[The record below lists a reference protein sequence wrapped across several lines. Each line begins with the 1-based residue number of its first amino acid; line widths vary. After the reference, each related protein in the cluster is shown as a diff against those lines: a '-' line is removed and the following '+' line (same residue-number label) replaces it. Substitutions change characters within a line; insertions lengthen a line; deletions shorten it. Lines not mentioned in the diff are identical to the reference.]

1 MGPVYR
7 LTGQLSGADAKFF
20 AGFMA
25 KNFVAGASHPGQM
38 EREGLRLPP
47 ESPQRETAAEVAA
60 GGKTAAPSG
69 AVSSHTVRCAG
80 SAGHGATEA
89 ARPERSLQARFF
101 THRTVATARNRA
113 SGFGGD
119 WRVRKQLPVVVGP
132 DDRMPPGS
140 REPKWACD
148 RKSLNVLFY
157 MINQLSISCSLPG
170 QALPATAGL
179 KLPGQREP
187 GVSPGKA
194 REGLYLAASIMR
206 QESKAGQKG

>member
-1 MGPVYR
+1 MCPFRGAKAPPAVHFTGFLPQWTFPMGAR
-7 LTGQLSGADAKFF
+7 LPPHGTAVRGGRKIF

-47 ESPQRETAAEVAA
+47 ESPQRETGRR
-60 GGKTAAPSG
+60 GGG
-69 AVSSHTVRCAG
+69 RREDCCAIRRSFLTHRQVCR

-140 REPKWACD
+140 REPKWA
-148 RKSLNVLFY
+148 
-157 MINQLSISCSLPG
+157 Q
-170 QALPATAGL
+170 
-179 KLPGQREP
+179 
-187 GVSPGKA
+187 
-194 REGLYLAASIMR
+194 
-206 QESKAGQKG
+206 

>member
-1 MGPVYR
+1 M
-7 LTGQLSGADAKFF
+7 
-20 AGFMA
+20 
-25 KNFVAGASHPGQM
+25 AGASHPWTDGTGG
-38 EREGLRLPP
+38 GLRLPP
-47 ESPQRETAAEVAA
+47 RKVHSGKQAAEVAA

-132 DDRMPPGS
+132 DDRMPPG
-140 REPKWACD
+140 
-148 RKSLNVLFY
+148 
-157 MINQLSISCSLPG
+157 QPG
-170 QALPATAGL
+170 AEVGAI
-179 KLPGQREP
+179 KD
-187 GVSPGKA
+187 S
-194 REGLYLAASIMR
+194 
-206 QESKAGQKG
+206 QKQ